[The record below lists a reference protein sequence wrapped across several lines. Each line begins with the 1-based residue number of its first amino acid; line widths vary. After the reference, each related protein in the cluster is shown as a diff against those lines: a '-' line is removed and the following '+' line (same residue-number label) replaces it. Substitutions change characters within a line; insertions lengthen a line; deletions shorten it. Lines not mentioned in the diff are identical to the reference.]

1 MKKLLF
7 LSFCLIWL
15 PLFSSAQIIQGE
27 STTTQTL
34 FVPEKK
40 IPEKGY
46 PRYQGDIYLGYA
58 GDDICLS
65 LTTTHGIRI
74 NKYLFAGAGIGI
86 EYGDLWFY
94 HNRYKDW
101 LCETSNIPLFIN
113 LKGYYP
119 VAKKIEPY
127 VSLSL
132 GYAYNIDEYSG
143 FYCDAS
149 IGIRL
154 WKFCVGIGFIHHE
167 CTGLTGED
175 YYNNTFEDE
184 LWTRNKFQVKIGFQ
198 W

>member
-65 LTTTHGIRI
+65 STTTHGIRQFI
-74 NKYLFAGAGIGI
+74 P
-86 EYGDLWFY
+86 
-94 HNRYKDW
+94 R
-101 LCETSNIPLFIN
+101 LCIQYRRILRILLRCQYRNTTMEILR
-113 LKGYYP
+113 GY
-119 VAKKIEPY
+119 
-127 VSLSL
+127 
-132 GYAYNIDEYSG
+132 
-143 FYCDAS
+143 
-149 IGIRL
+149 R
-154 WKFCVGIGFIHHE
+154 IH
-167 CTGLTGED
+167 TP
-175 YYNNTFEDE
+175 
-184 LWTRNKFQVKIGFQ
+184 
-198 W
+198 

>member
-94 HNRYKDW
+94 HDRYKDW

-175 YYNNTFEDE
+175 YYRDC
-184 LWTRNKFQVKIGFQ
+184 R
-198 W
+198 

>member
-65 LTTTHGIRI
+65 LTTTQ
-74 NKYLFAGAGIGI
+74 A
-86 EYGDLWFY
+86 
-94 HNRYKDW
+94 
-101 LCETSNIPLFIN
+101 
-113 LKGYYP
+113 
-119 VAKKIEPY
+119 Y
-127 VSLSL
+127 V
-132 GYAYNIDEYSG
+132 
-143 FYCDAS
+143 
-149 IGIRL
+149 
-154 WKFCVGIGFIHHE
+154 
-167 CTGLTGED
+167 LT
-175 YYNNTFEDE
+175 NTCLPERE
-184 LWTRNKFQVKIGFQ
+184 SV
-198 W
+198 

>member
-74 NKYLFAGAGIGI
+74 NKYLFAGAG
-86 EYGDLWFY
+86 DRKSTRLNSS
-94 HNRYKDW
+94 HNR
-101 LCETSNIPLFIN
+101 ESRMPSS
-113 LKGYYP
+113 
-119 VAKKIEPY
+119 A
-127 VSLSL
+127 
-132 GYAYNIDEYSG
+132 
-143 FYCDAS
+143 
-149 IGIRL
+149 
-154 WKFCVGIGFIHHE
+154 
-167 CTGLTGED
+167 
-175 YYNNTFEDE
+175 
-184 LWTRNKFQVKIGFQ
+184 
-198 W
+198 

>member
-1 MKKLLF
+1 M
-7 LSFCLIWL
+7 
-15 PLFSSAQIIQGE
+15 QHRQ
-27 STTTQTL
+27 
-34 FVPEKK
+34 
-40 IPEKGY
+40 
-46 PRYQGDIYLGYA
+46 YLRRQV
-58 GDDICLS
+58 DDILA
-65 LTTTHGIRI
+65 LFHGDLFADGLAADRQSG
-74 NKYLFAGAGIGI
+74 NERRDHGGYDDTAPAEAVLQQHDDDRRGRAAVFAGAGIGI

-94 HNRYKDW
+94 HDRYKDW

>member
-94 HNRYKDW
+94 HDRYKDW

-154 WKFCVGIGFIHHE
+154 WK
-167 CTGLTGED
+167 
-175 YYNNTFEDE
+175 
-184 LWTRNKFQVKIGFQ
+184 
-198 W
+198 

>member
-1 MKKLLF
+1 MHHEKLLF

-94 HNRYKDW
+94 HDRYKDW

-113 LKGYYP
+113 LKDT
-119 VAKKIEPY
+119 I
-127 VSLSL
+127 
-132 GYAYNIDEYSG
+132 
-143 FYCDAS
+143 
-149 IGIRL
+149 
-154 WKFCVGIGFIHHE
+154 
-167 CTGLTGED
+167 
-175 YYNNTFEDE
+175 
-184 LWTRNKFQVKIGFQ
+184 Q
-198 W
+198 

>member
-1 MKKLLF
+1 M
-7 LSFCLIWL
+7 
-15 PLFSSAQIIQGE
+15 
-27 STTTQTL
+27 
-34 FVPEKK
+34 
-40 IPEKGY
+40 Y
-46 PRYQGDIYLGYA
+46 NHD
-58 GDDICLS
+58 
-65 LTTTHGIRI
+65 I
-74 NKYLFAGAGIGI
+74 NKY
-86 EYGDLWFY
+86 
-94 HNRYKDW
+94 W

>member
-1 MKKLLF
+1 MATGEHAVQGMSEFVEKSLHFVDGKQRGSIGGRFGEVCHVVNDGAYFFTVLYIGF
-7 LSFCLIWL
+7 TEVVH
-15 PLFSSAQIIQGE
+15 PSSGTFPGTGE
-27 STTTQTL
+27 
-34 FVPEKK
+34 V
-40 IPEKGY
+40 
-46 PRYQGDIYLGYA
+46 
-58 GDDICLS
+58 
-65 LTTTHGIRI
+65 
-74 NKYLFAGAGIGI
+74 IGI
-86 EYGDLWFY
+86 EYGHLWFY
-94 HNRYKDW
+94 HDRYKDW

>member
-74 NKYLFAGAGIGI
+74 NKYQRSSSASLIK
-86 EYGDLWFY
+86 
-94 HNRYKDW
+94 R
-101 LCETSNIPLFIN
+101 
-113 LKGYYP
+113 
-119 VAKKIEPY
+119 KI
-127 VSLSL
+127 
-132 GYAYNIDEYSG
+132 
-143 FYCDAS
+143 CS
-149 IGIRL
+149 ICCHCFTDTQQDQRKRIRSI
-154 WKFCVGIGFIHHE
+154 C
-167 CTGLTGED
+167 
-175 YYNNTFEDE
+175 
-184 LWTRNKFQVKIGFQ
+184 
-198 W
+198 

>member
-1 MKKLLF
+1 MHHEKITLPF
-7 LSFCLIWL
+7 ILSDMAPSVFFGSNHSRRIDYY
-15 PLFSSAQIIQGE
+15 SNIIRSWKE
-27 STTTQTL
+27 NSR
-34 FVPEKK
+34 K
-40 IPEKGY
+40 
-46 PRYQGDIYLGYA
+46 
-58 GDDICLS
+58 
-65 LTTTHGIRI
+65 RI
-74 NKYLFAGAGIGI
+74 SP
-86 EYGDLWFY
+86 
-94 HNRYKDW
+94 